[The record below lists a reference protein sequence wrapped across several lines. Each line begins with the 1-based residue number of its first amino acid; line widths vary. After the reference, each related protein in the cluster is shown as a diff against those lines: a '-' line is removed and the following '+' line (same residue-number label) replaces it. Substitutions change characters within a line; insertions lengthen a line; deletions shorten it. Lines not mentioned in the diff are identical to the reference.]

1 MNKHSSL
8 LRKFINYGR
17 KKFCKIDTRS
27 DLILPLLQLNP
38 GKHSGSNDTK
48 ESDDKVTKGDDA
60 AVDVAVD
67 VNPGNVLK
75 IFFTAVF
82 QTFSKVF
89 LTRKIIIFCKNSFK
103 ITNVGLYFWHGSSHY
118 DKRKGVSPGKVSHRL
133 PKC

>member
-1 MNKHSSL
+1 
-8 LRKFINYGR
+8 
-17 KKFCKIDTRS
+17 
-27 DLILPLLQLNP
+27 LQLNP

-48 ESDDKVTKGDDA
+48 VSDDKVTKGDDA

-89 LTRKIIIFCKNSFK
+89 LTRKIIIIIIILAK
-103 ITNVGLYFWHGSSHY
+103 IV
-118 DKRKGVSPGKVSHRL
+118 
-133 PKC
+133 